1 MLQFVLFTSF
11 FKLAPMP
18 TIHLTTFI
26 AAPTDVVFDL
36 SRHIGLHK
44 QSMSAYKE
52 EAVAGTRF
60 GLIEKDETVTW
71 QAKHLFKNRL
81 LRVKIS
87 EMKKSEMF
95 MDEQLQGDFKMMKHE
110 HYFKPCDNG
119 TILIDLFHFES
130 PYGMFG
136 RWFNSLYLTKYL
148 RRMLEQ
154 RNNTIKEYAETDKW
168 KKLLIQ

>member
-1 MLQFVLFTSF
+1 
-11 FKLAPMP
+11 MP